1 MKNKLPK
8 IYRLL
13 KNQKIN
19 LKQLKQNSMAIYDN
33 DYQALRQKEV
43 EERLQKEKLEKQLI
57 YKKMTK
63 LIGGS
68 ILGLILMVFLFQSC
82 ERIDA
87 GHVGVKV
94 NQYGDNKG
102 VDDVVAVTGIV
113 FYNPITTKVY
123 EFPTFIQHK
132 EYKGEN
138 SFIVNSKDGS
148 EFNVSPIMNYS
159 VQRDK
164 VPAIFSKYRR
174 PLEDI
179 EEGFLKTAVYDAFR
193 LATNKYTADE
203 LISNRAVFEIEVR
216 RLLDGQLLKEG
227 FVINQFTSNLIYPE
241 TFKRSIEAKN
251 NAVQAALRAENEVK
265 TAEAQAKIKVATAEG
280 NAQAMLT
287 SAKAEAE
294 SNRMK
299 QVTLTPLLLQLEYI
313 NKWDGKL
320 PVYGTVPQMFK
331 NIN

>member
-1 MKNKLPK
+1 MIMGLYEEELKKR
-8 IYRLL
+8 RLEMEESE
-13 KNQKIN
+13 
-19 LKQLKQNSMAIYDN
+19 KQ
-33 DYQALRQKEV
+33 R
-43 EERLQKEKLEKQLI
+43 KLEKQI
-57 YKKMTK
+57 KIKKMIKAIT
-63 LIGGS
+63 GGVV
-68 ILGLILMVFLFQSC
+68 GLILLVVLFNSC

-94 NQYGDNKG
+94 NLYGDNKG
-102 VDDVVAVTGIV
+102 VDDVTAVTGMV
-113 FYNPITTKVY
+113 FYNTFTTKIY
-123 EFPTFIQHK
+123 EFPTYIQHK

-138 SFIVNSKDGS
+138 SFVVNSKDGS
-148 EFNVSPIMNYS
+148 EFSVSPIMNYS
-159 VQRDK
+159 VQREK

-241 TFKRSIEAKN
+241 TFKKSIEAKN

-294 SNRMK
+294 ANRMK
-299 QVTLTPLLLQLEYI
+299 QQTLTPLLLQLEYI

-320 PVYGTVPQMFK
+320 PVYGEVPQLFK
-331 NIN
+331 TIQK

>member
-1 MKNKLPK
+1 MKMAKFDRYDHRYNQYG
-8 IYRLL
+8 IRRTDEEIDQMQIEF
-13 KNQKIN
+13 NQKQ
-19 LKQLKQNSMAIYDN
+19 QLKF
-33 DYQALRQKEV
+33 
-43 EERLQKEKLEKQLI
+43 
-57 YKKMTK
+57 KKMFKT
-63 LIGGS
+63 IGAS
-68 ILGLILMVFLFQSC
+68 IIGVFLLVVLFNSC
-82 ERIDA
+82 ERVDA

-94 NQYGDNKG
+94 NMYGDNKG
-102 VDDVVAVTGIV
+102 VDDVVAVTGMV

-148 EFNVSPIMNYS
+148 EFSVSPIMNYS

-203 LISNRAVFEIEVR
+203 LISNRAIFEVEVR

-241 TFKRSIEAKN
+241 TFKKSIEAKN
-251 NAVQAALRAENEVK
+251 NAVQSALRAENEVK

-294 SNRMK
+294 ANRMK
-299 QVTLTPLLLQLEYI
+299 QQTLTPLLLQLEYI

-331 NIN
+331 NVQ

>member
-1 MKNKLPK
+1 MESFRRYDYRYNSDENRYRTDEEIDQLEQEFIQKQKNK
-8 IYRLL
+8 
-13 KNQKIN
+13 
-19 LKQLKQNSMAIYDN
+19 
-33 DYQALRQKEV
+33 
-43 EERLQKEKLEKQLI
+43 
-57 YKKMTK
+57 TK
-63 LIGGS
+63 VMIKS
-68 ILGLILMVFLFQSC
+68 ILGGVIAIVVVVFLMASC

-102 VDDVVAVTGIV
+102 VDDIVAVTGVV
-113 FYNPITTKVY
+113 FYNPITTRIY
-123 EFPTFIQHK
+123 EFPTFIKHK
-132 EYKGEN
+132 EYKGDN

-148 EFNVSPIMNYS
+148 EFSVSPIMNYS

-164 VPAIFSKYRR
+164 VPSIFAKYRR

-203 LISNRAVFEIEVR
+203 LISNRAVFEVEVR

-227 FVINQFTSNLIYPE
+227 FTINQFTSNLIYPE

-299 QVTLTPLLLQLEYI
+299 QQTLTPLLLQLEYI
-313 NKWDGKL
+313 NKWNGEL
-320 PVYGTVPQMFK
+320 PVYGTVPQLFK
-331 NIN
+331 DISK

>member
-1 MKNKLPK
+1 MAYDVNDVWAQRQAE
-8 IYRLL
+8 IDRERE
-13 KNQKIN
+13 
-19 LKQLKQNSMAIYDN
+19 QLK
-33 DYQALRQKEV
+33 
-43 EERLQKEKLEKQLI
+43 LEQQLKI
-57 YKKMTK
+57 KKMVK
-63 LIGGS
+63 G
-68 ILGLILMVFLFQSC
+68 ILGSVVGFILFVVLFNSC

-102 VDDVVAVTGIV
+102 IDDVTAVTGMV
-113 FYNPITTKVY
+113 FYNPITTKIY

-132 EYKGEN
+132 EYRKTADEDN

-148 EFNVSPIMNYS
+148 EFSVSPIMNYS

-164 VPAIFSKYRR
+164 VPAIFAKYRR
-174 PLEDI
+174 SLPEI

-203 LISNRAVFEIEVR
+203 LISNRAIFEVEVR

-251 NAVQAALRAENEVK
+251 NAVQSALRAENEVK
-265 TAEAQAKIKVATAEG
+265 TAEAQAKIKVATANG

-287 SAKAEAE
+287 AAKAEAE
-294 SNRMK
+294 ANSLK
-299 QVTLTPLLLQLEYI
+299 QRTITPMLLQLEWI

-320 PVYGTVPQMFK
+320 PVYGTAPQLYKGM
-331 NIN
+331 N

>member
-1 MKNKLPK
+1 MDYMGIQARIEQEREAEMQQEK
-8 IYRLL
+8 
-13 KNQKIN
+13 
-19 LKQLKQNSMAIYDN
+19 LKQKQ
-33 DYQALRQKEV
+33 K
-43 EERLQKEKLEKQLI
+43 
-57 YKKMTK
+57 TK
-63 LIGGS
+63 VMIKS
-68 ILGLILMVFLFQSC
+68 ILGGVIAVVAVLFLMASC

-102 VDDVVAVTGIV
+102 VDDIVAVTGVV
-113 FYNPITTKVY
+113 FYNPITTRIY

-132 EYKGEN
+132 EYKGDN

-148 EFNVSPIMNYS
+148 EFSVSPIMNYS

-164 VPAIFSKYRR
+164 VPSIFAKYRR

-203 LISNRAVFEIEVR
+203 LISNRAVFEVEVR

-227 FVINQFTSNLIYPE
+227 FTINQFTSNLIYPE

-313 NKWDGKL
+313 NKWDGVL
-320 PVYGTVPQMFK
+320 PVYGTVPQLFRDVSK
-331 NIN
+331 

>member
-1 MKNKLPK
+1 MGSFSR
-8 IYRLL
+8 YEHR
-13 KNQKIN
+13 
-19 LKQLKQNSMAIYDN
+19 YDN
-33 DYQALRQKEV
+33 YGNRRSEEELDRMEIEFNQEQTQK
-43 EERLQKEKLEKQLI
+43 RKQFMRNI
-57 YKKMTK
+57 
-63 LIGGS
+63 LIGVGTFFT
-68 ILGLILMVFLFQSC
+68 ITFLFFSC

-102 VDDVVAVTGIV
+102 VDDVVAVTGMV
-113 FYNPITTKVY
+113 FFNPLTTTVY

-138 SFIVNSKDGS
+138 SFVVNSKDGS
-148 EFNVSPIMNYS
+148 EFSVSPIMNYS

-241 TFKRSIEAKN
+241 TFKKSIEAKN

-299 QVTLTPLLLQLEYI
+299 QQTLTPLLLQLEYI

-320 PVYGTVPQMFK
+320 PVYGEVPKLFK
-331 NIN
+331 GIN

>member
-1 MKNKLPK
+1 MAGFSRYNNQYDINGNRRTEKELDQLEAEFKNKE
-8 IYRLL
+8 
-13 KNQKIN
+13 
-19 LKQLKQNSMAIYDN
+19 QLKI
-33 DYQALRQKEV
+33 
-43 EERLQKEKLEKQLI
+43 
-57 YKKMTK
+57 KKMIK
-63 LIGGS
+63 AIGASVIGF
-68 ILGLILMVFLFQSC
+68 ILLVVLFNSC

-87 GHVGVKV
+87 GYVGVKV

-102 VDDVVAVTGIV
+102 VDDVVAVTGMV
-113 FYNPITTKVY
+113 FYNPITTKIY

-132 EYKGEN
+132 EYKGDN

-159 VQRDK
+159 VQREK

-203 LISNRAVFEIEVR
+203 LISNRAIFEVEVR
-216 RLLDGQLLKEG
+216 RLLDAQLLKEG
-227 FVINQFTSNLIYPE
+227 FTINQFTSNLIYPE
-241 TFKRSIEAKN
+241 TFKKSIEAKN

-320 PVYGTVPQMFK
+320 PVYGTAPMLYKPV
-331 NIN
+331 N

>member
-1 MKNKLPK
+1 MATFRRYDYQHDNYGRRRSNEEIDQLEQEFNQKQQIKNKK
-8 IYRLL
+8 
-13 KNQKIN
+13 
-19 LKQLKQNSMAIYDN
+19 MAKTITAGVLGFF
-33 DYQALRQKEV
+33 AL
-43 EERLQKEKLEKQLI
+43 I
-57 YKKMTK
+57 
-63 LIGGS
+63 
-68 ILGLILMVFLFQSC
+68 FLFMSC

-102 VDDVVAVTGIV
+102 VDDVVAVTGMV
-113 FYNPITTKVY
+113 FYNPFTTKVY
-123 EFPTFIQHK
+123 EFPTYIQHK
-132 EYKGEN
+132 EYKDEN
-138 SFIVNSKDGS
+138 SFVVNSKDGS
-148 EFNVSPIMNYS
+148 EFSVSPIMNYS

-164 VPAIFSKYRR
+164 VPSIFSKYRR

-203 LISNRAVFEIEVR
+203 LISNRAVFEVEVR

-227 FVINQFTSNLIYPE
+227 FIINQFTSNLVYPE
-241 TFKRSIEAKN
+241 TFKKSIEAKN

-280 NAQAMLT
+280 NAQALLT

-294 SNRMK
+294 ANRMK
-299 QVTLTPLLLQLEYI
+299 QQTLTPLLIQLEYVQ
-313 NKWDGKL
+313 KWDGKL
-320 PVYGTVPQMFK
+320 PVYGTVPQVFK
-331 NIN
+331 SIQ

>member
-1 MKNKLPK
+1 MGKFDRYNNRWDNHGNRRSEEELDQME
-8 IYRLL
+8 IEF
-13 KNQKIN
+13 NNEQ
-19 LKQLKQNSMAIYDN
+19 QLKI
-33 DYQALRQKEV
+33 
-43 EERLQKEKLEKQLI
+43 
-57 YKKMTK
+57 KKMFKT
-63 LIGGS
+63 IGASVLGF
-68 ILGLILMVFLFQSC
+68 ILLVVLFNSC

-102 VDDVVAVTGIV
+102 VDDVVAVTGMV
-113 FYNPITTKVY
+113 FYNPITTRIY

-148 EFNVSPIMNYS
+148 EFSVSPIMNYS
-159 VQRDK
+159 VQREK
-164 VPAIFSKYRR
+164 VPAIFAKYRR

-203 LISNRAVFEIEVR
+203 LISNRAVFEVEVR

-241 TFKRSIEAKN
+241 TFKKSIEAKN

-320 PVYGTVPQMFK
+320 PVYGQVPQMFK
-331 NIN
+331 NIQ

>member
-1 MKNKLPK
+1 MAKFDRYS
-8 IYRLL
+8 YRWDNRGNRRSEEELDRL
-13 KNQKIN
+13 EEEFNNEQ
-19 LKQLKQNSMAIYDN
+19 QLKLKKIM
-33 DYQALRQKEV
+33 
-43 EERLQKEKLEKQLI
+43 KLVISGVVGFFLLI
-57 YKKMTK
+57 
-63 LIGGS
+63 
-68 ILGLILMVFLFQSC
+68 FLFMSC

-102 VDDVVAVTGIV
+102 VDDVVAVTGMV
-113 FYNPITTKVY
+113 FYNPLTTRVY

-132 EYKGEN
+132 EYTRDN
-138 SFIVNSKDGS
+138 SFVVNSKDGS
-148 EFNVSPIMNYS
+148 EFQVSPIMNYS
-159 VQRDK
+159 VQREK

-203 LISNRAVFEIEVR
+203 LIGNRQAYEVEVR

-227 FVINQFTSNLIYPE
+227 FVINQFTSNLVYPE
-241 TFKRSIEAKN
+241 TFKKSIEAKN

-287 SAKAEAE
+287 QARAEAE
-294 SNRMK
+294 ANKLK
-299 QVTLTPLLLQLEYI
+299 QSTLTSLLLQQQWIE
-313 NKWDGKL
+313 KWDGKL
-320 PVYGTVPQMFK
+320 PVYGQAPMLYKPV
-331 NIN
+331 N